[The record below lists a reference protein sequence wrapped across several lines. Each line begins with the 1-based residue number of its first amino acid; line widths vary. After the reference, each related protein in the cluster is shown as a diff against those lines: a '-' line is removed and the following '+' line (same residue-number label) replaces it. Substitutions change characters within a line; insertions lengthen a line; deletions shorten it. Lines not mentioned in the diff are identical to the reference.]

1 MLDSVDLTKKIE
13 DKNHYKKRL
22 KKLQLQLL
30 GLQRALHDEKIGCIF
45 VFEGWDAAGKGGA
58 IKRTTQNM
66 DPRGYEVHATGAPT
80 LEQKQYHY
88 LQRFWNRMP
97 KYGKIGIFDRSWYGR
112 VLVERVEG
120 FADEWAWKRAYGEI
134 NQFEEILSNE
144 DYIILK
150 FWFHI
155 SKEEQLRRFNDR
167 KNDPMKSW
175 KLTEEDWRNREKWEH
190 YKEAVEDMINETNK
204 ANAPWYIIEGEDK
217 KFARVKT
224 LEIITETI
232 LEKLEERNVDL
243 SGYVKKK
250 EEKKS

>member
-1 MLDSVDLTKKIE
+1 MLDSIDLTKKIE
-13 DKNHYKKRL
+13 DKNTYKKRL

-30 GLQRALHDEKIGCIF
+30 GLQRALINEKIGCIL

-58 IKRTTQNM
+58 IKRTTQNI
-66 DPRGYEVHATGAPT
+66 DPRGFEVHATAAPT
-80 LEQKQYHY
+80 SEQKQYHY

-120 FADEWAWKRAYGEI
+120 FADEDAWKRAYGEI
-134 NQFEEILSNE
+134 NQFEKILADEN
-144 DYIILK
+144 YIIIK

-155 SKEEQLRRFNDR
+155 SKEEQLKRFNER
-167 KNDPMKSW
+167 KIDPLKSW
-175 KLTEEDWRNREKWEH
+175 KLTEEDWRNREKWEQ
-190 YKEAVEDMINETNK
+190 YQEAVEDMINETDN

-224 LEIITETI
+224 LEIINQTI
-232 LEKLEERNVDL
+232 LQKLEERNVDV
-243 SGYVKKK
+243 SGYFKRKDSK
-250 EEKKS
+250 E

>member
-1 MLDSVDLTKKIE
+1 MLDSIDLTKKIE
-13 DKNHYKKRL
+13 DKNTYKKRL

-30 GLQRALHDEKIGCIF
+30 GLQRALINEKIGCIL

-58 IKRTTQNM
+58 IKRTTQNI
-66 DPRGYEVHATGAPT
+66 DPRGFEVHATAAPT
-80 LEQKQYHY
+80 SEQKQYHY

-120 FADEWAWKRAYGEI
+120 FADEDAWKRAYGEI
-134 NQFEEILSNE
+134 NQFEKILSEEN
-144 DYIILK
+144 YIIIK

-155 SKEEQLRRFNDR
+155 SKVEQLKRFNER
-167 KNDPMKSW
+167 KMDPLKSW
-175 KLTEEDWRNREKWEH
+175 KLTEEDWRNREKWEQ
-190 YKEAVEDMINETNK
+190 YQEAVEDMINETDK

-224 LEIITETI
+224 LEIINQTI
-232 LEKLEERNVDL
+232 LQKLEERNVDV
-243 SGYVKKK
+243 SGYFKRK
-250 EEKKS
+250 ESKE